1 MHTEIEQFNLGQYL
15 NWVSAILFKRNYCQA
30 QPQPTP
36 ANMSWESNIITTP
49 GNQSTPYTFTH
60 PVRIV
65 VSPCSLHVNY
75 LVLNNS
81 WLVHHLMTC
90 WWLAHVHNLFIICS
104 SLVYFLFVTCSWTC
118 LFFFCMSSWRSSRSV
133 FWPSTGNN
141 VSGHYKC
148 HYIPFLFSV
157 ATFSHRRSAQI
168 KKLI

>member
-1 MHTEIEQFNLGQYL
+1 MIKISNDVIHNDYILMHTEIEQFNLGQYL

-90 WWLAHVHNLFIICS
+90 WWLAHDLFTICS
-104 SLVYFLFVTCSWTC
+104 LFVHHLYTSYSWLVLGLVCS
-118 LFFFCMSSWRSSRSV
+118 FFAWVVGVPVGRC
-133 FWPSTGNN
+133 
-141 VSGHYKC
+141 SGRQ
-148 HYIPFLFSV
+148 L
-157 ATFSHRRSAQI
+157 ATM
-168 KKLI
+168 